1 LIELPFDRATLHNP
15 GMLHSQLPWY
25 LAGPALGLCVVA
37 CRLLLNGR
45 LGITG
50 GYSELVGRVA
60 RGSVRLDWR
69 GWMLVGVVLG
79 GTAYALLAGGPDFH
93 GYGWLTAT
101 FTGSERV
108 LVAPI
113 LVLAGVLI
121 GFGAKLAGGCT
132 SGNGLSGTA
141 MLSGASL
148 AATATF
154 FGTAIVVSFLTRAL
168 A

>member
-1 LIELPFDRATLHNP
+1 
-15 GMLHSQLPWY
+15 MLHPQLPWF

-50 GYSELVGRVA
+50 GYSEIIAKLRA
-60 RGSVRLDWR
+60 GSLSFDWR
-69 GWMLVGVVLG
+69 GWLLIGVVLG
-79 GTAYALLAGGPDFH
+79 ALGFALASGGPDFH
-93 GYGWLTAT
+93 GYGWLTRSL
-101 FTGSERV
+101 TGSGRI

-113 LVLAGVLI
+113 LLLAGVLI

-132 SGNGLSGTA
+132 SGNGLSGSA
-141 MLSGASL
+141 MLSRASL
-148 AATATF
+148 VATATF
-154 FGTAIVVSFLTRAL
+154 FATAIVVSFLTRAI